1 MVWRVTT
8 IRDGTE
14 THDAIPYITRDDALK
29 VVKSALDKGVADSA
43 YLFDPYGNRQ
53 EWPVINKALD
63 LP

>member
-14 THDAIPYITRDDALK
+14 THDAIPYITKDDALR

-53 EWPVINKALD
+53 EWSAVKKALD

>member
-14 THDAIPYITRDDALK
+14 THDAVPYITRDDALK
-29 VVKSALDKGVADSA
+29 IVRSALDKGGIDSA
-43 YLFDPYGNRQ
+43 YLLDPYGKRQ
-53 EWPVINKALD
+53 EWSVVKKALD